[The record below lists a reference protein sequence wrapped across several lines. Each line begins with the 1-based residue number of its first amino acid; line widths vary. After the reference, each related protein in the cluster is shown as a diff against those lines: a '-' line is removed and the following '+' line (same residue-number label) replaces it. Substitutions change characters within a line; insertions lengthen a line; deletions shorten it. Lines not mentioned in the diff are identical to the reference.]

1 MDGLGEH
8 QKHELGLLS
17 FDNRIEPLL
26 ALTSTLSLFET
37 VIDNIEKRG
46 STEIYEAIIGAAT
59 MLQAAG
65 DADLSR
71 PTGVVADA
79 ADATALSADPK
90 EAGAAGGPG
99 DASVPPMP
107 PVASYARILV
117 LTDGVSSNH
126 GASAATALAAARS
139 VGAVVDAIIVGS
151 RPDEKLRKIVAATG
165 CVPPRTIKY
174 ILTSVSRHNLP
185 SLPTIYSPSPSP
197 SLSLSLSLSQRQL
210 LRHRQSR

>member
-1 MDGLGEH
+1 VDGLGEH

-26 ALTSTLSLFET
+26 ALTSTLSRFES
-37 VIDNIEKRG
+37 VIDDIEKRG

-59 MLQAAG
+59 MLQAAA
-65 DADLSR
+65 DADPPRL
-71 PTGVVADA
+71 TVAV

-90 EAGAAGGPG
+90 EAGAAGAATSV
-99 DASVPPMP
+99 DAAP

-126 GASAATALAAARS
+126 GASATTALAAARS

-151 RPDEKLRKIVAATG
+151 RPDEKLRKIVTATG
-165 CVPPRTIKY
+165 CVPRMLY
-174 ILTSVSRHNLP
+174 
-185 SLPTIYSPSPSP
+185 
-197 SLSLSLSLSQRQL
+197 
-210 LRHRQSR
+210 